1 MPQSRGKYG
10 VSIGLYTLLWIVV
23 SVSVYR
29 LFFLDGHVTLR
40 AGPYFFLA
48 GLVWLVFGALRS
60 IRPTY
65 HAHSPKRDPVVSSF
79 ALAGLLLILY
89 ANVA

>member
-10 VSIGLYTLLWIVV
+10 VYVGLYTLFWIVI
-23 SVSVYR
+23 SVIVYR
-29 LFFLDGHVTLR
+29 IFFLDGHVTLG

-60 IRPTY
+60 VRPAS
-65 HAHSPKRDPVVSSF
+65 HAHSPQRDPVVSSF

-89 ANVA
+89 ANAA